1 MKISYSE
8 KYRIK
13 HNETDFNG
21 ELSLASTGDL
31 LLDAAGLHALDI
43 KTDISNLNT
52 QNLTWVISGMKF
64 KIFKMP
70 CIHQEITVETKVSA
84 YTKFTTQR
92 DFRIFDSQGQLMS
105 EISSEWLI
113 IDVNTRRPVFITEI
127 LPQLEQICQ
136 PQTPVEKYKRLRFS
150 LLDNQKISTHK
161 ISYPDIDINKHLYS
175 MNYVRLALS
184 VFDTKKF
191 SNKKISTMDINFI
204 CEMLS
209 DQTAEIYL
217 NDQETTSQIDIKES
231 QSGKSTFKAEIN
243 WI

>member
-1 MKISYSE
+1 
-8 KYRIK
+8 
-13 HNETDFNG
+13 
-21 ELSLASTGDL
+21 
-31 LLDAAGLHALDI
+31 
-43 KTDISNLNT
+43 
-52 QNLTWVISGMKF
+52 
-64 KIFKMP
+64 
-70 CIHQEITVETKVSA
+70 
-84 YTKFTTQR
+84 
-92 DFRIFDSQGQLMS
+92 
-105 EISSEWLI
+105 
-113 IDVNTRRPVFITEI
+113 
-127 LPQLEQICQ
+127 
-136 PQTPVEKYKRLRFS
+136 
-150 LLDNQKISTHK
+150 
-161 ISYPDIDINKHLYS
+161 